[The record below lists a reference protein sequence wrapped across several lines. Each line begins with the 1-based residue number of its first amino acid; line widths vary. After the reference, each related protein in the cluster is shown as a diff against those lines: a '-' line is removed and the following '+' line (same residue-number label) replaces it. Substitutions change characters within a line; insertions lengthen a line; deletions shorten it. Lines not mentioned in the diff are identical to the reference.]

1 MKDSIA
7 GFYNTIRVFYPLI
20 NLFLLRQRIALIQE
34 INSYPKG
41 NLLEIGIGDGSHL
54 PLYKLHQLTGIDISA
69 SMLEKAKQRNVDN
82 ANLLLMDGEALKF
95 PDASYNYIVL
105 SHILAVAGDPEKLLQ
120 EVHRVL
126 IPGGTLFILNH
137 FTPETW
143 LSRID
148 KAFQPLSRLLHF
160 RSYFK
165 IEKIGGLQSF
175 TLEKK
180 EGFGLHDYFQLLI
193 YSKP

>member
-1 MKDSIA
+1 MKYSIA
-7 GFYNTIRVFYPLI
+7 GFYNRIRILYPLI

-34 INSYPKG
+34 INRYPKG
-41 NLLEIGIGDGSHL
+41 KLLEIGVGDGSHL
-54 PLYKLHQLTGIDISA
+54 ALYKEHELTGIDISP
-69 SMLEKAKQRNVDN
+69 SMLEKAKQRNVEN
-82 ANLLLMDGEALKF
+82 AQFLIMDGEALEF
-95 PDASYNYIVL
+95 PDASFNYIVL
-105 SHILAVAGDPEKLLQ
+105 SHVLAVAGDPEKLLT
-120 EVHRVL
+120 EIHRVL

-143 LSRID
+143 LSRLD
-148 KAFQPLSRLLHF
+148 KAFHPFSRLLHF

-165 IEKIGGLQSF
+165 AEKIIGLQSF

-180 EGFGLHDYFQLLI
+180 EGFGIHDYFQLLI

>member
-34 INSYPKG
+34 INSYPRGK
-41 NLLEIGIGDGSHL
+41 LLEIGVGDGSHL
-54 PLYKLHQLTGIDISA
+54 PLYKLHQLTGIDIST
-69 SMLEKAKQRNVDN
+69 SMLKKAKERNVEN
-82 ANLLLMDGEALKF
+82 AELLLMDGEALEF

-105 SHILAVAGDPEKLLQ
+105 SHVLAVAEDPEKLLQ
-120 EVHRVL
+120 EIHRVL

-148 KAFQPLSRLLHF
+148 KAFQPLSRLLQF

-165 IEKIGGLQSF
+165 AEKIGGLQFF

-180 EGFGLHDYFQLLI
+180 AGFGIHDYFQLLI

>member
-1 MKDSIA
+1 MKYSIS
-7 GFYNTIRVFYPLI
+7 GFYNKIRFFYPLI
-20 NLFLLRQRIALIQE
+20 NLFLLKQRIALIQE

-41 NLLEIGIGDGSHL
+41 NLLEIGVGDGSHL
-54 PLYKLHQLTGIDISA
+54 PLYKGHQLTGIDISV
-69 SMLEKAKQRNVDN
+69 SMLKKAKQRNVAN
-82 ANLLLMDGEALKF
+82 ANLLLMDGEALEF

-105 SHILAVAGDPEKLLQ
+105 SHVLAVAGDPEKLLQ
-120 EVHRVL
+120 EIHRVL

-148 KAFQPLSRLLHF
+148 KAIQPLSRLLHF

-180 EGFGLHDYFQLLI
+180 EGFGIHDYFQLLI
-193 YSKP
+193 YSKT